1 MVIRMMREFLKA
13 KIHGATITQANIN
26 YTGSLSIDE
35 EILEKSGI
43 LPNERIYVY
52 NINNGHRFDT
62 YVIKGDKGSR
72 RIGLNGAAARLGAI
86 GDRLII
92 VAYCNLE
99 ESEIPNHQ
107 ARVLILGENNVI
119 EKVIENY

>member
-72 RIGLNGAAARLGAI
+72 EIGLNGAAARLGAI

-99 ESEIPNHQ
+99 ESEIKNHQ